1 MPEKPSPEYRS
12 RSFSIEEVLAQLKGR
27 LELDEHELRVQLA
40 SLPVDGR
47 AQYTDRN
54 GHNLT
59 VERDVD
65 GQYSYETS
73 EPLH

>member
-12 RSFSIEEVLAQLKGR
+12 HGLSLEEILAQLNGP
-27 LELDEHELRVQLA
+27 LELGEHELHTQLE

-47 AQYTDRN
+47 VQYTDRN
-54 GHNLT
+54 GHTIT
-59 VERDVD
+59 VERDLD

-73 EPLH
+73 EPLK